1 MADNDELEKRLEKLI
16 RTGFAALESKI
27 GDLDSRIGDL
37 DSRIGDLDSRIGDLD
52 GRFKRFAEEV
62 KQDLDD
68 MRDVGER
75 TERRLVALETRPPI
89 GVTPPRRHYSA
100 TVMHSVSAPKRTRRG
115 YYGS

>member
-1 MADNDELEKRLEKLI
+1 MTDYNEREKRLAILLKA
-16 RTGFAALESKI
+16 GFAALESKI
-27 GDLDSRIGDL
+27 GDLDG
-37 DSRIGDLDSRIGDLD
+37 G
-52 GRFKRFAEEV
+52 FKRFAEEV

-75 TERRLVALETRPPI
+75 TERRLIALEIRPPI

-100 TVMHSVSAPKRTRRG
+100 PVMHSVSVSKRRRRG